1 MSEASTVVIEGRE
14 ANAKGNVEACG
25 GGDGDGG
32 RRFQTPETSEFLGNV
47 YNAVVLAGRCV
58 GNDAVQFP
66 GRDRILQV
74 MKNMGKDAQA
84 DSKKSNKTGGRRSN
98 PSQFGI
104 WRSAM
109 EFLKERGLIHAKPN
123 SGTFVSTEVGS
134 IGDLLALLEKGI
146 DLDEIQMAGGK
157 PHAGKP
163 QQFGGRPS
171 LAAEEE
177 SSETDDETI
186 VSSSEEEI
194 AAEILSEL
202 KNCSEI
208 PPQSSSKRRAKKSS
222 SSSKRGPRSASSA
235 AQKYVSVAPVGF
247 ELKGPWQPQ
256 NDQEEGEYTNF
267 LNKLVSSN
275 NNITYWTHSRLKKSV
290 AAIFGVLHQAP
301 FGLPRIELRNYA
313 RAFVGD
319 TGLLDYTIK
328 VLVNMELCGFFM
340 KRETNPESGKL
351 LYYVEYVDEERKREH
366 QAFRS
371 QAVVVEKKENV
382 DPTGV
387 PAAHAAPP
395 QRSTGKRKVSS
406 PKRFEDYKSTINT
419 MKPPKKRYIAPPAPV
434 AAAAAAAA
442 AVPVV
447 SKKVAAPASPLPP
460 PLGEGYVRR
469 QERVN
474 EAQGKLIV
482 GSDKVVSCQKEV
494 NNFVTSAIKQF
505 RQQIDTIQ
513 VEHNRQPFS
522 KTSTEDKQM
531 TWVNKCVQ
539 GEILREITGVYH
551 DMNQVREQLKQ
562 IDTLG

>member
-1 MSEASTVVIEGRE
+1 
-14 ANAKGNVEACG
+14 
-25 GGDGDGG
+25 
-32 RRFQTPETSEFLGNV
+32 
-47 YNAVVLAGRCV
+47 
-58 GNDAVQFP
+58 
-66 GRDRILQV
+66 
-74 MKNMGKDAQA
+74 
-84 DSKKSNKTGGRRSN
+84 
-98 PSQFGI
+98 
-104 WRSAM
+104 M
-109 EFLKERGLIHAKPN
+109 EFLK
-123 SGTFVSTEVGS
+123 
-134 IGDLLALLEKGI
+134 
-146 DLDEIQMAGGK
+146 
-157 PHAGKP
+157 
-163 QQFGGRPS
+163 
-171 LAAEEE
+171 
-177 SSETDDETI
+177 
-186 VSSSEEEI
+186 EEI

-275 NNITYWTHSRLKKSV
+275 N
-290 AAIFGVLHQAP
+290 
-301 FGLPRIELRNYA
+301 
-313 RAFVGD
+313 
-319 TGLLDYTIK
+319 TIK

-442 AVPVV
+442 AVV